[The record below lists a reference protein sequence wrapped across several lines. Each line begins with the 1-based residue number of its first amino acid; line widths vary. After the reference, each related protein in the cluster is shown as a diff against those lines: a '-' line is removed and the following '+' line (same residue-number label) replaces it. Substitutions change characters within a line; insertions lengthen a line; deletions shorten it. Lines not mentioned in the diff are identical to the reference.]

1 VNRDADFVAELSAMV
16 EVAGG
21 TVDFDVANS
30 LPVGPNHAAIVQSIK
45 SGRSALFLGHM
56 AQRHPAYARIRQL
69 AVQLA
74 QLTGAQLGFISEGA
88 NSAGLA
94 YAGVLPHRGPAGAA
108 RETVGLDFDQ
118 MLASPVKGLLLLNV
132 EPEFDCVDG
141 VAALNALTDAEFVVS
156 LSPWLTISAAEHAN
170 VLLPI
175 GTFAETSGTFVN
187 VEGNWQSFQ
196 GVARPVGEAR
206 PAWKVLRVLGNL
218 LKAPNFDYQSSEDV
232 CEELRAAAV
241 GKLSDEIPDLEAAS
255 AVSVKPSDLSVPA
268 NSIDA
273 LVRRAESLQLT
284 KSANPAW
291 RKTA

>member
-1 VNRDADFVAELSAMV
+1 
-16 EVAGG
+16 
-21 TVDFDVANS
+21 
-30 LPVGPNHAAIVQSIK
+30 
-45 SGRSALFLGHM
+45 
-56 AQRHPAYARIRQL
+56 
-69 AVQLA
+69 
-74 QLTGAQLGFISEGA
+74 
-88 NSAGLA
+88 
-94 YAGVLPHRGPAGAA
+94 
-108 RETVGLDFDQ
+108 
-118 MLASPVKGLLLLNV
+118 
-132 EPEFDCVDG
+132 
-141 VAALNALTDAEFVVS
+141 
-156 LSPWLTISAAEHAN
+156 LTISAAEHAN

-241 GKLSDEIPDLEAAS
+241 GKLSDDIPDLEAAS